1 MTAQAQK
8 QGLQGTWFVTSQVG
22 YQQTK
27 TGDVKS
33 TNDRSGSSELYAKPT
48 VAVGA
53 AVSYMNIKSED
64 NTSTLANTGLVAIEP
79 LVRKYWGISGGLYFF
94 SQLTAP
100 IITGKEKRIKVS
112 QFGLSASGGMDM
124 ILGKHFSVEFSY
136 NMANLTLQPL
146 PKNRRQNNHH
156 WFFTGSRSQC
166 GSRLQRF
173 ALGGNNPTLTTPLS
187 FSLNSCSNRVN
198 LVILCYKDRWFQRSL

>member
-1 MTAQAQK
+1 MRKIIAVAICAGMIMTAQAQK

-33 TNDRSGSSELYAKPT
+33 TNMTILPIIGTFVKPT

-53 AVSYMNIKSED
+53 AVGYMNIKSED
-64 NTSTLANTGLVAIEP
+64 NTGTLANTGLVAIEP

-94 SQLTAP
+94 GQLAAP
-100 IITGKEKRIKVS
+100 IITGKEKESDLKVS

-136 NMANLTLQPL
+136 NMANLTFTTIT
-146 PKNRRQNNHH
+146 PK
-156 WFFTGSRSQC
+156 TGDKTTITDFS
-166 GSRLQRF
+166 LAHVANVDPVYNA
-173 ALGGNNPTLTTPLS
+173 ALGGSNPTLTTPLS
-187 FSLNSCSNRVN
+187 FGFKFL
-198 LVILCYKDRWFQRSL
+198 F